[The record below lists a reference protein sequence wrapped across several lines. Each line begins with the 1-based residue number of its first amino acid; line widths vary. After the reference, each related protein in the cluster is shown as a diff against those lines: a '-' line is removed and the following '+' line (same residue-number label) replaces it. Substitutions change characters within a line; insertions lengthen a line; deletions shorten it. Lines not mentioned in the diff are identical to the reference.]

1 MDEVYFEKAR
11 SSKNKNNN
19 NKPFF
24 DGEIQIGTHTEAT
37 LPVYICA
44 DRSKQTPKKPQS

>member
-1 MDEVYFEKAR
+1 MR
-11 SSKNKNNN
+11 
-19 NKPFF
+19 KPDPAKIKITTTTNLFF

>member
-1 MDEVYFEKAR
+1 MR
-11 SSKNKNNN
+11 
-19 NKPFF
+19 KPDPAKIKITTTNLFF
-24 DGEIQIGTHTEAT
+24 DGVIQIGTHTEAA